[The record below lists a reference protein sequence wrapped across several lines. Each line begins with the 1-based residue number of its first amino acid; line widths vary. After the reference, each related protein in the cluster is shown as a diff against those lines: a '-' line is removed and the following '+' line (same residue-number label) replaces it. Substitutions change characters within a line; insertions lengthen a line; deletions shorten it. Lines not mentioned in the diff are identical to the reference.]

1 MERVALAHVV
11 NGEIRRVADRFDLR
25 PDQHAVG
32 WLCGCGCQELVNATL
47 AEYDACRG
55 RVFATGHPVGSR
67 VEATAEFERQRESA
81 VAIEHFDEGLRRKLT
96 DDLEGRLKREA
107 LSRRLQD
114 VLRNDGG
121 S

>member
-1 MERVALAHVV
+1 MERVALARVV
-11 NGEIRRVADRFDLR
+11 NGEIRRAADRFDLR

-32 WLCGCGCQELVNATL
+32 WLCGCGCRELVKATL
-47 AEYDACRG
+47 AEYDARGG
-55 RVFATGHPVGSR
+55 RVFANGHPVESR

-81 VAIEHFDEGLRRKLT
+81 AVLEHLDEELRRKLT
-96 DDLEGRLKREA
+96 DDLERRLERDA
-107 LSRRLQD
+107 LARRLQR